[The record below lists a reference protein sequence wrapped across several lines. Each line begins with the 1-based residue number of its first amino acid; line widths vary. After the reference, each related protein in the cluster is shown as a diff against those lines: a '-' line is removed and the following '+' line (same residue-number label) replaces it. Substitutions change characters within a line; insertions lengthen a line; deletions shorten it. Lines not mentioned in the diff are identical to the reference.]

1 MDLTLIDQ
9 YGLPIALVVAFGY
22 YIWRQNIWIQGEL
35 EEDIEQGFANTKEGF
50 HRVEQIVIELI
61 SQQKKTQLELSEI
74 KGYISG
80 IEKIIT
86 RLSGNGLSKK

>member
-1 MDLTLIDQ
+1 MIDQ
-9 YGLPIALVVAFGY
+9 YGLPIAMVIAFGW
-22 YIWRQNIWIQGEL
+22 YIYRQNIWIQKEL
-35 EEDIEQGFANTKEGF
+35 EEDIEQGFQNTKDGF
-50 HRVEQIVIELI
+50 DRVENIVIELI

-74 KGYISG
+74 KGYIGG